1 VEYKKKHLKVGVKGQ
16 PPVIDGE
23 LHNEIKVD
31 DCCWVLQDMNT
42 VAITLEKCHQ
52 MEWWPR
58 LQVTD
63 PEMNTRKV
71 NPEASKLSDL
81 DGETR
86 SMVEKVGAR
95 KVMFVLQMMYDQR
108 QKELGLPTSE
118 DQKKQDVI
126 KKYVLLDYLFMAEHP
141 EMDFTNCKGSVVDKT
156 AGGQRASRSCVS
168 RRVSTTTT
176 ATPTTG
182 TSMTA
187 KKRPKTVSEVTKWS
201 FAETS
206 ALMVWSQSRAVS
218 SYGSQRAL
226 HQYIESRLETMGFKR
241 NTEQIRCKRKRLRDN
256 INTSFTSTT
265 SSTSNKSQ
273 CEPSL
278 GDNTDESESEY
289 DIGYEITLTDTESE
303 DSLQE
308 MFNPKTTSVSSS
320 CHPTVSHRSEDI
332 EKSRQQVVIDGMES
346 LKRELTDTADEII
359 GGPKRLKESIVAFN
373 NWFRRLTDQLRD
385 KSVSDIDIHI
395 KYQRFM
401 ANSSE
406 QLPQSSHHRRRG

>member
-1 VEYKKKHLKVGVKGQ
+1 MAAKVKKAMTAG
-16 PPVIDGE
+16 
-23 LHNEIKVD
+23 
-31 DCCWVLQDMNT
+31 
-42 VAITLEKCHQ
+42 
-52 MEWWPR
+52 
-58 LQVTD
+58 
-63 PEMNTRKV
+63 
-71 NPEASKLSDL
+71 
-81 DGETR
+81 
-86 SMVEKVGAR
+86 
-95 KVMFVLQMMYDQR
+95 
-108 QKELGLPTSE
+108 
-118 DQKKQDVI
+118 
-126 KKYVLLDYLFMAEHP
+126 
-141 EMDFTNCKGSVVDKT
+141 KGSVVDKT
-156 AGGQRASRSCVS
+156 AIGGQRASRSCVS

-176 ATPTTG
+176 ATPTTR
-182 TSMTA
+182 TSTTA

-206 ALMVWSQSRAVS
+206 ALMTVWSQSRAVS
-218 SYGSQRAL
+218 SYGSQRVL
-226 HQYIESRLETMGFKR
+226 NQYIQSRLEAMGFKR
-241 NTEQIRCKRKRLRDN
+241 NTEQIRCKLKRLRDN

-278 GDNTDESESEY
+278 DNTDESESEY

-320 CHPTVSHRSEDI
+320 CYPTVSHRSEDI
-332 EKSRQQVVIDGMES
+332 EKPRQQVVVDGMES

-373 NWFRRLTDQLRD
+373 KELSRLTGQLRD

-406 QLPQSSHHRRRG
+406 QLSQSSTSPPKRLKIFMPNINKKL